1 MNSSYS
7 SEEDNASNLSF
18 LQGRRIKDWFA
29 VELVDTV
36 NRNNE
41 LIGYPF
47 EMGPMMTT
55 STLLSGRDYSTS
67 FAVGWIDDD
76 KGVQWDQSV
85 NSMPTAVAFEVQKE
99 WIKVSL
105 IDSGCDRTRQD
116 AFFLPEPSPH

>member
-7 SEEDNASNLSF
+7 SEEDNALSLSF
-18 LQGRRIKDWFA
+18 LQGRRIKVWFTVDL
-29 VELVDTV
+29 VETV
-36 NRNNE
+36 NQNNE

-47 EMGPMMTT
+47 DMGPTITT
-55 STLLSGRDYSTS
+55 STLLAGRDYSTS
-67 FAVGWIDDD
+67 FAVGWIDDN
-76 KGVQWDQSV
+76 KGVQCDGSV
-85 NSMPTAVAFEVQKE
+85 SSLPTAIAFEVQTE